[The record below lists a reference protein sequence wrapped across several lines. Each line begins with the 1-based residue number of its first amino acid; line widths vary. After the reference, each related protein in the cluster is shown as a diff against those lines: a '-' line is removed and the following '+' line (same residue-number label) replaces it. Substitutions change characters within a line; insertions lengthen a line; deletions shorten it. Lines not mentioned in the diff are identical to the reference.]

1 MNNLIDLLPDPCG
14 TDFDE
19 AQTLDNLR
27 WETIYGDVATVDS
40 WAFFSTGGKLPQISL
55 PKKPTHDDHAYK
67 KMADDFFKKLQNGN
81 SKCLSKTKKLLRT
94 YLTQRQQGFCCYCR
108 RQLYLHGMA
117 INIDHVVPKTPEAK
131 SARAQHHARK
141 LCFDVENLVVCC
153 IDCNV
158 AKRTACHT
166 FHPNL
171 ANYSD
176 YISYKILIS
185 PASNIIAYKTST
197 TPGQTNIANEIYR
210 VFKLHR
216 LEMRQTLAALND
228 DEFLRSI
235 EASIVAADDDLD
247 LRVKLHELAGMYIDR
262 LV

>member
-1 MNNLIDLLPDPCG
+1 MNNLIDLLPDPTG
-14 TDFDE
+14 ADLNE
-19 AQTLDNLR
+19 AQILDKLR
-27 WETIYGDVATVDS
+27 WETIYGNVTTADA
-40 WAFFSTGGKLPQISL
+40 WAFFTTGGKLPQILL
-55 PKKPTHDDHAYK
+55 PKEPTPDHVAYK
-67 KMADDFFKKLQNGN
+67 KMADTFFATLQNGDN
-81 SKCLSKTKKLLRT
+81 KCLSKTKKLLRT
-94 YLTQRQQGFCCYCR
+94 YLTDRQRGFCCYCR

-117 INIDHVVPKTPEAK
+117 INIDHVVPKTPETK

-158 AKRTACHT
+158 AKRTARHT

-171 ANYSD
+171 ANYAD

-185 PASNIIAYKTST
+185 PASNIITYKRST
-197 TPGQTNIANEIYR
+197 TLGQTNIADEIYR
-210 VFKLHR
+210 VFKLWR

-235 EASIVAADDDLD
+235 EASMVAADDDVE
-247 LRVKLHELAGMYIDR
+247 LRVKLQELAGMYIDR
-262 LV
+262 LA